1 MTLFIAAGCSSFD
14 RDWKQ
19 AAGQEFEG
27 MEGRWIG
34 RWHSDHNQHNGVLR
48 CLVTKKEDSTYFTRF
63 HAKYKCAKFKFGSWG
78 VLK

>member
-19 AAGQEFEG
+19 AASQEFEG

-34 RWHSDHNQHNGVLR
+34 RWHSDYNQHNGVLR
-48 CLVTKKEDSTYFTRF
+48 CLLMKAPISHDSTPNTNGD
-63 HAKYKCAKFKFGSWG
+63 C
-78 VLK
+78 